1 MTSNNNTNNDSTTYS
16 VNKPKKNEWG
26 EYVVVVKEN
35 GVRNED
41 LTYYTDD
48 REDALGTMQALKDS
62 LGC

>member
-1 MTSNNNTNNDSTTYS
+1 MTTNNNNDSTTYS
-16 VNKPKKNEWG
+16 VNKPKKNEWD

-48 REDALGTMQALKDS
+48 REDALETMQALKDS